1 MGSEKFVMEKKTK
14 KISAVIFVI
23 IIFLIPI
30 IFIFKDKKTFSEA
43 ENRKLAKKPDLKL
56 SAIVDKSF
64 MRDMDNFL
72 SDNFPDRITWVKA
85 KMGIDR
91 IMGKEIINDIYLG
104 DNMLIEKL
112 PVPDYEEVDNSIW
125 AINDFSQ
132 HYDTDVFFM
141 LAPTS
146 AGIYPEQLPKNAPQ
160 IDQLRFISYANVS
173 FDDVNVIN
181 ISGTMYSEKENYIYY
196 RTDHHWTSYGAYL
209 AYKQAAS
216 QLGFSPIDYDKFSI
230 EHASENFRGTFYSKC
245 FYDEVKE
252 DTIDIYSY
260 ENGNKVKSVILND
273 GIEQIETDSIYFK
286 DFLNKNDK
294 YCVFLGQNRSY
305 TNIKTDETN
314 NKKILVIKDSY
325 ANSFIPFL
333 VNHYSE
339 IAVIDLRYV
348 KTSITEFVNP
358 DDYDQTLFLYNA
370 STFSKETNI
379 KMAGFFD

>member
-1 MGSEKFVMEKKTK
+1 MEKKQK
-14 KISAVIFVI
+14 KFSAVIFII
-23 IIFLIPI
+23 IIFLFPV

-43 ENRKLAKKPDLKL
+43 ENRKLAKKPELTF
-56 SAIVDKSF
+56 SAIADKSF
-64 MRDMDNFL
+64 MRDMDVFL
-72 SDNFPDRITWVKA
+72 SDNFPERITWVKT

-91 IMGKEIINDIYLG
+91 IMGKDIINDIYLG
-104 DNMLIEKL
+104 DKMLIERL
-112 PVPDYEEVDNSIW
+112 PVPDYDEVNKSVQ
-125 AINDFSQ
+125 AINNFAQ

-146 AGIYPEQLPKNAPQ
+146 AGIYPENLPQNAPQ
-160 IDQLRFISYANVS
+160 IDQSRFISYTNAN
-173 FDDVNVIN
+173 FNDVNIIN
-181 ISGTMYSEKENYIYY
+181 IFDTMYSEKDNYIYY

-209 AYKQAAS
+209 AYKQAA
-216 QLGFSPIDYDKFSI
+216 QKLGFSPVDYDSFSI
-230 EHASENFRGTFYSKC
+230 EHASENFRGTFYNKC
-245 FYDEVKE
+245 FYDDVKE

-273 GIEQIETDSIYFK
+273 GIEETETDSIYFRE
-286 DFLNKNDK
+286 FLNKNDK
-294 YCVFLGQNRSY
+294 YCVFLGQNRAY
-305 TNIKTDETN
+305 TNIKTDEPN

-348 KTSITEFVNP
+348 KTSISEFVNP

-370 STFSKETNI
+370 STFSNETNI
-379 KMAGFFD
+379 KMAGFFNWKA